1 MKEFVN
7 SNGIRFYIGQN
18 AKENEEITYNFK
30 AINRDDI
37 LWFHIDDHPGP
48 HIILVPG
55 EYPVQKSDIQEG
67 ANYAVSYSKV
77 SSVAHKVSY
86 CSISDIVKTRDTL
99 ELGSFVMKKSKTI
112 KGYRLAST
120 KN

>member
-30 AINRDDI
+30 AMNRDDI

-55 EYPVQKSDIQEG
+55 ESPVQKSDIQEG
-67 ANYAVSYSKV
+67 ANYAVSYSK
-77 SSVAHKVSY
+77 APFTAYKVSY
-86 CSISDIVKTRDTL
+86 CSISDVVKTRETL
-99 ELGSFVMKKSKTI
+99 ELGSFMMKTKKTI
-112 KGYRLAST
+112 KGY
-120 KN
+120 KK